1 MNGKKK
7 YPQML
12 IWLVTAQIAL
22 AALAAFV
29 VHQANISR
37 SYITIWGQLPDFR
50 FTSASDGKPFGLEQM
65 KGKLTVVDFIFTRCK
80 NACPVMTPN
89 FAELYNLYKGS
100 DKVQLVS
107 ITVDPEHDSLPVL
120 REFARAHGVTDDR
133 WVFLWAPIEDIV
145 QLCEQGFMLPADDLP
160 MGHTTKFTLV
170 DSEGNIRSYH
180 EGLDRDG
187 MVLLK
192 NNIRQLAGTM

>member
-12 IWLVTAQIAL
+12 IWLVAAL
-22 AALAAFV
+22 IVLAAFSAFIL
-29 VHQANISR
+29 HQANVSR

-50 FTSASDGKPFGLEQM
+50 FTAASNGEPFGLEQM

-80 NACPVMTPN
+80 SACPVMTPN

-120 REFARAHGVTDDR
+120 REYARAHGVTDDR
-133 WVFLWAPIEDIV
+133 WVFLWAPIEDVV
-145 QLCEQGFMLPADDLP
+145 QLCEQGFMLPADNLP

-170 DSEGNIRSYH
+170 DGDGNIRSYH
-180 EGLDRDG
+180 EGLDRNG

-192 NNIRQLAGTM
+192 NNIRQLAGAM